1 MNKTANCC
9 GCIQTYILTKEELA
23 GIAKVCLSY
32 LKLEYK
38 ENEKICKLNCSNQ
51 DKTYKN
57 NNNNKNKNNYIYIKI
72 GVV

>member
-1 MNKTANCC
+1 MAVHTHTHTH
-9 GCIQTYILTKEELA
+9 TYILTKEELA
-23 GIAKVCLSY
+23 GIAKVCLLY

-51 DKTYKN
+51 DKACKN
-57 NNNNKNKNNYIYIKI
+57 NNNNKNKNNYKYIKI